1 MSEKGVTHNSG
12 KWFAWFA
19 EKSLKKTP
27 VFRIVSVSLLP
38 SRVVF
43 FGPLFEFFDSS
54 IFQGVRILKILAPG
68 QKNFNLL
75 HPGLC
80 WVRSCVPGVP
90 DHLGTPQRSHMG
102 LKLKIC
108 YKNDILQAFFV
119 LRKISFFSS
128 FFGLFIIKI
137 GHFLSIFTKTN
148 FTSH

>member
-1 MSEKGVTHNSG
+1 MIRIGQDYFQKVHQ
-12 KWFAWFA
+12 
-19 EKSLKKTP
+19 KSMVHKLQGPWKE
-27 VFRIVSVSLLP
+27 VLLILLIN
-38 SRVVF
+38 RVGF

-75 HPGLC
+75 HPGRS

-119 LRKISFFSS
+119 L
-128 FFGLFIIKI
+128 
-137 GHFLSIFTKTN
+137 
-148 FTSH
+148 